1 MFFKGDY
8 GSENDE
14 ESESGEGAVPQ
25 SLNNADQMAANNA
38 PSASEDVEG
47 DREVEILRKRL
58 ERFEMF
64 QLKRKMKPNI
74 NKDWITK
81 LREKIRIFNHQTSAS
96 PPAPAMQAERTQQ
109 QSKPNASSQQPTPN
123 NGGGRIS

>member
-1 MFFKGDY
+1 MISDQQCNYCNGSIHTTPQGQIYFSHDEKCTFFKGDY

-14 ESESGEGAVPQ
+14 DSEGAEGGHPQ
-25 SLNNADQMAANNA
+25 ALNCGEQIAPTNA
-38 PSASEDVEG
+38 PSASEDLEG

-58 ERFEMF
+58 ERFEVF

-81 LREKIRIFNHQTSAS
+81 LREKIRIFNH
-96 PPAPAMQAERTQQ
+96 
-109 QSKPNASSQQPTPN
+109 
-123 NGGGRIS
+123 